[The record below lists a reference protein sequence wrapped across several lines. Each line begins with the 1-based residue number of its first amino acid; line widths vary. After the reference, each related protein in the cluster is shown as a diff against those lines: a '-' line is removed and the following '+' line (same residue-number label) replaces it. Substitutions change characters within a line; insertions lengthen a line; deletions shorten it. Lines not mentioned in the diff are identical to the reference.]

1 MAYCFETKEAVLS
14 CVSCDYSNIALSGVV
29 DPVQT
34 VLEPLF
40 TSLEGDGRTIEKR
53 LIWVNRCGAR
63 GLQYF
68 DTCPSFFK
76 ESVPDS
82 SVSALE
88 PGLSSLQAKTSEF
101 EVESIID
108 PETKLSCERQI
119 WSLYDF
125 DNLSNVADLPSE
137 EYELEKYNIIT
148 RYVDDDKAW
157 LKYVSL
163 SSLSGGG
170 GVLSGDANWAN
181 KN

>member
-14 CVSCDYSNIALSGVV
+14 CVSCDYSNIALAGED
-29 DPVQT
+29 DPVQK

-40 TSLEGDGRTIEKR
+40 SSLEGNGRTIEKR

-63 GLQYF
+63 GMQYF

-88 PGLSSLQAKTSEF
+88 PGLSSLQAKTREF

-108 PETKLSCERQI
+108 GTRLSCEKQI

-125 DNLSNVADLPSE
+125 DNLDNVVDLPTDE
-137 EYELEKYNIIT
+137 EELEKYDMIV
-148 RYVDDDKAW
+148 RYVEDDKAH

-163 SSLSGGG
+163 SSLSATSSDMSVAVDSEGA
-170 GVLSGDANWAN
+170 SG
-181 KN
+181 